1 MQHLTRKQESLIRS
15 LSTRHG
21 RKESGLCFCD
31 GLRSGGEILSLR
43 PDLVELL
50 VFREGTLFPEAAK
63 QPELQEKIV
72 VLQEK
77 EFSKV
82 RDTVV
87 SQGMIVVARRPEE
100 PAADAPL
107 EGSFVLVL
115 DKVGDPGNLG
125 TIIRTARAA
134 GLKEIFL
141 TEGSADAF
149 SDKVIRSASGA
160 QFAVAIRCFGNLAET
175 AEALKKKGIE
185 RFFRTT
191 PCGGKSL
198 YKEELLYE
206 KSAVILGSEGAGAD
220 PLELS
225 FDVVIPMP
233 GDAESLNVAQAAT
246 IVLFEYVRRWDLMR
260 EKDFIAGR

>member
-1 MQHLTRKQESLIRS
+1 MQHLTRKQEALIRS

-31 GLRSGGEILSLR
+31 GIRSGGEILSLR

-50 VFREGTLFPEAAK
+50 IVREGTILPEAAK
-63 QPELQEKIV
+63 QEVLQEKLVI
-72 VLQEK
+72 LQEK
-77 EFSKV
+77 EFAKL
-82 RDTVV
+82 RDTVA
-87 SQGMIVVARRPEE
+87 SQGMIVVARRPEN
-100 PAADAPL
+100 PAKDAPL
-107 EGSFVLVL
+107 KDPFVLVL

-160 QFAVAIRCFGNLAET
+160 QFAVTVRCLGTLAET
-175 AEALKKKGIE
+175 AESLKAKGIG
-185 RFFRTT
+185 RFYRTT
-191 PCGGKSL
+191 PNGGKSL
-198 YKEELLYE
+198 YREESLYE
-206 KSAVILGSEGAGAD
+206 KSAVILGSEGNGAD
-220 PLELS
+220 ALETAL
-225 FDVVIPMP
+225 DVIIPMP

-246 IVLFEYVRRWDLMR
+246 IVLFEYVRRWDM
-260 EKDFIAGR
+260 AGK